1 MTADVC
7 CMTDAPFRP
16 GTRYAL
22 KHTTRSTRAV
32 VDSVDHV
39 IDVHTLE
46 PNGHGELEL
55 NDIGRVNLRL
65 AEPLAAD
72 PYADNRTTGSFI
84 LIDEASNDTV
94 GAGMVVGAGGQ
105 LR

>member
-1 MTADVC
+1 
-7 CMTDAPFRP
+7 MTDAPMRP

-65 AEPLAAD
+65 AEPLGAD
-72 PYADNRTTGSFI
+72 PYADNRTTGSLI
-84 LIDEASNDTV
+84 LIDEPSNDTV
-94 GAGMVVGAGGQ
+94 GAGLVVGAGDQ
-105 LR
+105 PR

>member
-1 MTADVC
+1 MGLDFAQTLV
-7 CMTDAPFRP
+7 MFYVRLHDA
-16 GTRYAL
+16 
-22 KHTTRSTRAV
+22 V
-32 VDSVDHV
+32 EHV
-39 IDVHTLE
+39 IDVHTLA

-72 PYADNRTTGSFI
+72 AYADNRTTGSFI

-94 GAGMVVGAGGQ
+94 GAGMVVAA
-105 LR
+105 RA